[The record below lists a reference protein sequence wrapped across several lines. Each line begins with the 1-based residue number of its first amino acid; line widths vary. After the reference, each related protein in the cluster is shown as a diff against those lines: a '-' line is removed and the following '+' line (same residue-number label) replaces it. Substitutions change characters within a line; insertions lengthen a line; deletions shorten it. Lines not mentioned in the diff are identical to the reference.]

1 MMVSYYNESEL
12 EAAKK
17 VSDKELNELLQEI
30 REKDDRYYLIERKF
44 TIKNGW
50 FKKHTEKIGYTL
62 LFNTHSC
69 ECQIVNFCQ
78 DHELSINGTVSKSYI
93 YTLFCGWLNGYKR
106 VQERYT
112 ACCNCDAEKKK
123 IMYFVRNWCN
133 DCQLPIT

>member
-50 FKKHTEKIGYTL
+50 FKKPTEKIGYTL
-62 LFNTHSC
+62 LFNAYSC

-78 DHELSINGTVSKSYI
+78 DHEWSINGTVSKSYI
-93 YTLFCGWLNGYKR
+93 HTLFCGWLNGYKR
-106 VQERYT
+106 GQEKQT
-112 ACCNCDAEKKK
+112 DA
-123 IMYFVRNWCN
+123 
-133 DCQLPIT
+133 